1 MRGSINRAAAA
12 AIAAVL
18 CGGIVMPC
26 TLADSTYVYIANAA
40 DLKDLSEKCM
50 IDSYSADK
58 VVVLDADIDVSGT
71 GFTYIPFFSG
81 TFEGNGHTISGITI
95 EVTNPERGF
104 IGTVGE
110 TGTIK
115 ELNLNCTITEDESAK
130 EDKNSTGD
138 KVLNIIEEL
147 GDGRIAST
155 VDRFIKDTGIYTV
168 GGIAGL
174 NRGMIRDCSFNG
186 SVRINKNV
194 GGIAG
199 VNEGRIEGCTNY
211 GAIISE
217 ENTGGIAGK
226 NTGVIRWCKNN
237 GRIND
242 NAVEGMYATGGIAG
256 YSEGVIDS
264 CDNNGEVGYKN
275 TGSATGGICGAQS
288 GRINECH
295 NLGAVYG
302 KKRVGGIV
310 GNFEPYTNITY
321 NSDMIWDSIDEGKE
335 RLRGDLDELRDRFD
349 ESRRKIKDDLD
360 DFDERLKKFFG
371 IDEITDAIKDAN
383 DNFST
388 LTDSLSG
395 LNDTLSDRI
404 ANGRSLESIAD
415 SLARLEDSLS
425 DNADDVSDFLVEA
438 RNSAKTISDTAATVS
453 DSLSRTNSSLSGV
466 LDTVNGDLNDSERR
480 KQIDDAIDSVDK
492 ALDSTSRAMD
502 NLAGLRMPSLNVD
515 LLEDSDSQMA
525 KIIRK
530 FNNEYSGI
538 LEPFAKINEDLS
550 NGIDVLRER
559 RETLQELRDKLDD
572 MLKDTLPTIA
582 PISTSLPVNEA
593 AMGGLFITA
602 HAADKSDKTTLE
614 RLLDLDIH
622 DVDISLKRNICGE
635 EFEMAVVRYSI
646 NDAEVSGTSDIGGIS
661 GGVGFGV
668 MIGGSFANINSDG
681 KEFSLNP
688 STAIKSVITGCI
700 NEGDITAKTT
710 SAGGI
715 TGFSDLGKVKDS
727 INSGDIT
734 VTDGSYAGGVTGYN
748 LNEIRRCINTGDVDA
763 ESDIGGI
770 AGYGKNI
777 AQCYALTR
785 TASTGERRGAIAGSV
800 AGTIENNYFLKERL
814 GGVNGVDYSGKAQ
827 SVAKEVLAVDGDM
840 SPELSGLEPR
850 YFTGTSGDL
859 YMPQLRAFT
868 ENTASYSSEML
879 RARSAYHARFRFT
892 ASFDVD
898 GQIIKTINVDYG
910 EKLPSDEIPQ
920 IPKVGGKYGEWDKD
934 VKVPIIRNTRFK
946 AVYNKSKTTLSY
958 GGEPAQIL
966 VEGDFN
972 PTAELVVDEFNPA
985 AVVDSSKYEA
995 VAGYGF
1001 MVLQNGEKYDGEM
1014 RVRVR
1019 VPKDAGEIKIGLVKE
1034 NSIVIADSEA
1044 DGHYRIFSSGGAERF
1059 IVLKTR
1065 PNLLPYIMIGIL
1077 LLAALVLLFLLR
1089 KRIRER
1095 RLLKALKGFADKIHF
1110 PALPAATAGSEER
1123 ENAGGDDRKPGE
1135 QPETAEESEKTRETE
1150 RAEDMSNESGGEAGN
1165 GE

>member
-1 MRGSINRAAAA
+1 MTMGRTINRTAAAA
-12 AIAAVL
+12 LAAAL
-18 CGGIVMPC
+18 CAGIVMPC
-26 TLADSTYVYIANAA
+26 TLADSTYVYIASEA
-40 DLKDLSEKCM
+40 DLKDLSDKCM
-50 IDSYSADK
+50 IDSYSSDK

-71 GFTYIPFFSG
+71 GFSYIPFFSG

-110 TGTIK
+110 TGTVK
-115 ELNLNCTITEDESAK
+115 DLNLNCTITEGETASENK
-130 EDKNSTGD
+130 SKTED
-138 KVLNIIEEL
+138 KVLDIIEEL
-147 GDGRIAST
+147 GDGRLSST

-168 GGIAGL
+168 GGFAGL
-174 NRGMIRDCSFNG
+174 NRGTITGCSFYG

-199 VNEGRIEGCTNY
+199 VNEGRIESCTNY

-226 NTGVIRWCKNN
+226 NTGVIKWCTNN

-264 CDNNGEVGYKN
+264 CVNNGEVGYKN

-295 NLGAVYG
+295 NLGTVYG
-302 KKRVGGIV
+302 KKRVGGVV

-321 NSDMIWDSIDEGKE
+321 NSDEIWDSIDEGREK
-335 RLRGDLDELRDRFD
+335 LRSDLDELQERFD
-349 ESRRKIKDDLD
+349 LNRQNIKDDLD
-360 DFDERLKKFFG
+360 ELDERLRKFFG
-371 IDEITDAIKDAN
+371 IDDITDAIKDAN

-395 LNDTLSDRI
+395 LNDTLSSRI
-404 ANGRSLESIAD
+404 SNGRSLETIAD
-415 SLARLEDSLS
+415 SISRLEGTLS
-425 DNADDVSDFLVEA
+425 SNSDDVSDFLVEA
-438 RNSAKTISDTAATVS
+438 RNTAKSISDTTATISDSFAE
-453 DSLSRTNSSLSGV
+453 TNSSLSDV
-466 LDTVNGDLNDSERR
+466 LDTVNGDLNDSSRR

-492 ALDSTSRAMD
+492 ALDSTSKAMD
-502 NLAGLRMPSLNVD
+502 NLADLRMPSLNVD

-525 KIIRK
+525 KVIRK
-530 FNNEYSGI
+530 FNNQYDGL

-550 NGIDVLRER
+550 KGIDVLRDR
-559 RETLQELRDKLDD
+559 RETLQELRDKLNDL
-572 MLKDTLPTIA
+572 LKDAAPTIA
-582 PISTSLPVNEA
+582 PVQTALPVDEEA
-593 AMGGLFITA
+593 TLGGLFITA
-602 HAADKSDKTTLE
+602 HAADGKDKTTLE
-614 RLLDLDIH
+614 RLLDMDIH

-646 NDAEVSGTSDIGGIS
+646 NDGEVSGTSDIGGIS

-668 MIGGSFANINSDG
+668 TIGGSFANINSDG

-700 NEGDITAKTT
+700 NEGSVTAKTT

-727 INSGDIT
+727 INAGDIT

-748 LNEIRRCINTGDVDA
+748 LNDIRRCINTGDVNA

-777 AQCYALTR
+777 AECYALTR

-814 GGVNGVDYSGKAQ
+814 GGINGVDYSGKAQ
-827 SVAKEVLAVDGDM
+827 SVEKEVLAVDGDM
-840 SPELSGLEPR
+840 SPELAGLEPR
-850 YFTGTSGDL
+850 YFTGASGDL

-868 ENTASYSSEML
+868 ENNAAGMSEL
-879 RARSAYHARFRFT
+879 LKARSAAHARFRFT
-892 ASFDVD
+892 ASFVVD
-898 GQIIKTINVDYG
+898 GNTIKSVNLNYG
-910 EKLPSDEIPQ
+910 EKIPSDEIPQ
-920 IPKVGGKYGEWDKD
+920 IPKIDGKYGEWDKD
-934 VKVPIIRNTRFK
+934 VKSPVIRNTKFT

-958 GGEPAQIL
+958 GGEPPQIL
-966 VEGDFN
+966 VEGDFT

-1001 MVLQNGEKYDGEM
+1001 MVLQNGEKYDGGM

-1019 VPKDAGEIKIGLVKE
+1019 VPQDGGNIRIGLVKE

-1044 DGHYRIFSSGGAERF
+1044 DGHYRIFDPAGAERF
-1059 IVLKTR
+1059 IVLRTR
-1065 PNLLPYIMIGIL
+1065 PGMLPYIIIGSL
-1077 LLAALVLLFLLR
+1077 LLIALVLVFLFR
-1089 KRIRER
+1089 KRIKER
-1095 RLLKALKGFADKIHF
+1095 RLLKAIKGFAGKVHF
-1110 PALPAATAGSEER
+1110 PALPAPDGKTEKTDKPEEQEKPEAPTA
-1123 ENAGGDDRKPGE
+1123 AD
-1135 QPETAEESEKTRETE
+1135 ETDEPAESAAEEK
-1150 RAEDMSNESGGEAGN
+1150 DGE
-1165 GE
+1165 